1 MPEYLVTVGV
11 RAGDARPVIVSILHN
26 ESYTAQARRYPLA
39 LPAWRGRHLGSI
51 VDPAR
56 TTVTEP
62 RPNTLTCRFSAH
74 GGANLRTN
82 PGHRARRC
90 SAPVDSEDRVWHE
103 GGAGS
108 RPVIRTSGL
117 VVTAPA
123 LS

>member
-74 GGANLRTN
+74 GGANLPLTR
-82 PGHRARRC
+82 GIERGGVRRLWTVKTA
-90 SAPVDSEDRVWHE
+90 S
-103 GGAGS
+103 GTGAEQ
-108 RPVIRTSGL
+108 
-117 VVTAPA
+117 
-123 LS
+123 